1 MMGADMNAAR
11 KQVVFLDSATFPKET
26 WLQAFSFPN
35 ELTTYESTAPEEVS
49 ARIADA
55 EIVLT
60 NKVPITAEAI
70 AAAPKL
76 KMIAVAATGYDI
88 VDTAACNARGI
99 VVSNIRNYAVNT
111 VPEHTFA
118 LMLALR
124 RSIVAYRQSVLD
136 GDWERSGQFCYFD
149 YPIHDLSGATLGIIG
164 DGVLG
169 QSVADIGRAFGMKT
183 LFSTYKGVDGMG
195 PLYTPF
201 EDVLRRSDV
210 ITLHAPLM
218 PATRNLIG
226 AAEFAQMA
234 RRPLII
240 NTARG
245 GLVDEAA
252 LADALE
258 AGQISGAGFDVATVE
273 PLASDNPLRRILDR
287 PDFILT
293 PHVAW
298 SSREAVQGLADQL
311 VENVELF
318 VRGKPRHRV

>member
-1 MMGADMNAAR
+1 MGADMTLAR
-11 KQVVFLDSATFPKET
+11 KKVVFLDSATFPKET
-26 WLQAFSFPN
+26 VLKDFSFAN
-35 ELTTYESTAPEEVS
+35 ELTTYEATTPDQVA

-55 EIVLT
+55 EIVIT
-60 NKVPITAEAI
+60 NKVPVTAASL
-70 AAAPKL
+70 ATAPNL
-76 KMIAVAATGYDI
+76 KMIAVAATGYDNI
-88 VDTAACNARGI
+88 DTAACKARDI

-136 GDWERSGQFCYFD
+136 GAWERSGQFCYFD

-169 QSVADIGRAFGMKT
+169 QSVADIGRAFGMKP

-201 EDVLRRSDV
+201 EEVLRRSDV

-218 PATRNLIG
+218 PSTRNMIG
-226 AAEFAQMA
+226 AAEFAQME
-234 RRPLII
+234 RKPLIL

-258 AGQISGAGFDVATVE
+258 AGQISGAGFDVATSE
-273 PLASDNPLRRILDR
+273 PLAADNPLRRILDR

-298 SSREAVQGLADQL
+298 SSREAVQGLADQM
-311 VENVELF
+311 VQNVELF
-318 VRGKPRHRV
+318 VRGTPRHRV